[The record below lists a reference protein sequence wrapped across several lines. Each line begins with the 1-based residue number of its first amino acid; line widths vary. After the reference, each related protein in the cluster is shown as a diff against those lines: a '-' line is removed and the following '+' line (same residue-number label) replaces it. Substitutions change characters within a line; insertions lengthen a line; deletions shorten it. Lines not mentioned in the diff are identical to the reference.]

1 MMIEAVIC
9 DLDDTLFDESTYVAS
24 GLRVVARH
32 MASRYEANADG
43 LYNVMRTDMVRNGR
57 GTAFNAALRAVGQP
71 DEPLQVDALVNLY
84 RQHVP
89 MITLYPDAT
98 RFLEELPKENPHIK
112 TSLVTDGLP
121 VMQRNKVAALGIAG
135 RFNTIVCCGD
145 LAAPKPAVAGF
156 LQAAHSL
163 GVELSA
169 CAMIGDR
176 VDHDMAPAKALG
188 MHTIRLARG
197 RYAHLPSST
206 GQVDATFTSL
216 DGVLD
221 YLRPLLKKS

>member
-1 MMIEAVIC
+1 MIKALIC
-9 DLDDTLFDESTYVAS
+9 DLDDTLFDESTYVVS

-32 MASRYEANADG
+32 VASRYDASADV
-43 LYNVMRTDMVRNGR
+43 LYNVMRTDMARNGR

-89 MITLYPDAT
+89 TITLYPDAT

-112 TSLVTDGLP
+112 TALLTDGLP

-135 RFNTIVCCGD
+135 RFNTIVYCWD
-145 LAAPKPAVAGF
+145 LATPKPATAGF
-156 LQAAHSL
+156 LQAAQSL
-163 GVELSA
+163 GVEPWA
-169 CAMIGDR
+169 CAMVGDR
-176 VDHDMAPAKALG
+176 VDHDMAPAKKVG
-188 MHTIRLARG
+188 MHTIRVARG

-206 GQVDATFTSL
+206 GQVDATFSSL
-216 DGVLD
+216 DGALD
-221 YLRPLLKKS
+221 YLRPLFKKS

>member
-1 MMIEAVIC
+1 MIEAVIC
-9 DLDDTLFDESTYVAS
+9 DLDDTLFDEFTYVAS
-24 GLRVVARH
+24 GLRVVAQH
-32 MASRYEANADG
+32 MARRYEADADV
-43 LYNVMRTDMVRNGR
+43 LHDVMRTDMARNGR

-89 MITLYPDAT
+89 TITLYPDAT
-98 RFLEELPKENPHIK
+98 RFLGALLRETPHLK
-112 TSLVTDGLP
+112 TALVTDGLP
-121 VMQRNKVAALGIAG
+121 MMQRNKVVALGIAG
-135 RFNTIVCCGD
+135 RFNTIVYCWD
-145 LAAPKPAVAGF
+145 LAAPKPATAGF
-156 LQAAHSL
+156 LQAAQSL
-163 GVELSA
+163 GVEPWA

-176 VDHDMAPAKALG
+176 VDHDMAPAKVLG
-188 MHTIRLARG
+188 MHTIRVARG